1 MFQNIT
7 GEFEDKEVTKRNLK
21 LVVLELFKFQNIII
35 YILTLLM
42 STISI
47 KQGIM
52 PFGIAMLA
60 ATLGSSIPVVGVFI
74 AGIVGNII
82 GNGINA
88 FFEYLSI
95 SILYFI
101 FVLLFKSQ
109 IALEERNEEL
119 KTGGKLFWASLI
131 INIIKNMK
139 GIFLIY
145 DVFMAVI
152 ASSIIYV
159 FYKIFVNGLVVIKN
173 VKLKNVFSIEELIGA
188 TIIISIAGLALNSL
202 NIFGL
207 NIVNI
212 IVMFMIMTLGLK
224 NGILLG
230 GTAGISIGLAMSIC
244 GQATILQIAMFAVSG
259 IIAGVLN
266 RFGKIGVIL
275 GFVIGNILVTYMT
288 KGTSISIIYLREMF
302 IASIGLLLVPNKLKI
317 DIEDLVGKVKLLDNV
332 GERRLEENKKVS
344 EKLKVLSR
352 TLNNIM
358 QDNIEVVPEDFIETF
373 LDEIEEVPNNI
384 FFEEITDEENGIIRE
399 IGLEIFLLDLRIYQK

>member
-188 TIIISIAGLALNSL
+188 TSWTS
-202 NIFGL
+202 
-207 NIVNI
+207 
-212 IVMFMIMTLGLK
+212 
-224 NGILLG
+224 
-230 GTAGISIGLAMSIC
+230 
-244 GQATILQIAMFAVSG
+244 
-259 IIAGVLN
+259 
-266 RFGKIGVIL
+266 
-275 GFVIGNILVTYMT
+275 T
-288 KGTSISIIYLREMF
+288 K
-302 IASIGLLLVPNKLKI
+302 
-317 DIEDLVGKVKLLDNV
+317 
-332 GERRLEENKKVS
+332 
-344 EKLKVLSR
+344 
-352 TLNNIM
+352 
-358 QDNIEVVPEDFIETF
+358 
-373 LDEIEEVPNNI
+373 
-384 FFEEITDEENGIIRE
+384 
-399 IGLEIFLLDLRIYQK
+399 